1 MASILPSI
9 IFILRPIVK
18 KTFGINVL
26 YFMWLLVVIKLIVPY
41 GPESKISIYN
51 FLNKVEDSVSYDD
64 KVIINNYKIN
74 LNTNKIKTSIKN
86 SSEIQSSI
94 IEPPIQNSQNKT
106 QYFNVNT
113 ILIVIWF
120 VGVLAFIIFAV
131 FSYYKLFNIRKDMIC
146 KYSRQSLE
154 ILDNCLKLL
163 NIKRNIEILVVR
175 NLSSPAL
182 YGTISPKILIPE
194 NIFNNISNEEL
205 KYVILH
211 ELCHY
216 KRKDVQLTWII
227 YLLKTVY
234 WFNPIIYFALNT
246 MKEDCEIACDNMVV
260 SKLNKKES
268 LYYGYTIINV
278 LSYIGNTVNGLGTT
292 SMISNKKRLKERI
305 KMIGENKKVSISKI
319 TVGVAVVIILGV
331 ITLSSGVNKVEAKAN
346 FDVENR
352 KDLILTDNN
361 SEVRAKSSINVVIYN
376 SHGDEEYKDGYS
388 VIDAGMALNDKLNE
402 LNINSTFLKC
412 EKPELYAEA
421 YRSSERSI
429 KENIENYSEA
439 LLIDVHRLDSRQGD
453 EDSEDIIIDLSKNS
467 VNYEENLKFA
477 ETVSK
482 ELENKGVKVKIYTY
496 NEGSN
501 YFNLHLSKKSLFIN
515 VGDEDMREAEIDELM
530 NKVSESIITVVQ

>member
-1 MASILPSI
+1 MASILASI

-64 KVIINNYKIN
+64 KVIINNSKTN

-86 SSEIQSSI
+86 SSEIQSNT
-94 IEPPIQNSQNKT
+94 IESSIQNFQNKT

-120 VGVLAFIIFAV
+120 GGVLAFIIFAV
-131 FSYYKLFNIRKDMIC
+131 LSYYKLFNIRKYMIC

-346 FDVENR
+346 FAVENR
-352 KDLILTDNN
+352 KDFILTDNN

-376 SHGDEEYKDGYS
+376 SHGDEEYKDEYS

-412 EKPELYAEA
+412 EKPELYTEA

-429 KENIENYSEA
+429 KENVENYSEA
-439 LLIDVHRLDSRQGD
+439 LLIDVHRLYSRQGN
-453 EDSEDIIIDLSKNS
+453 EDAEDIIIDLSKNS

-477 ETVSK
+477 EAVSK

-496 NEGSN
+496 DEGSN
-501 YFNLHLSKKSLFIN
+501 YFNLHLSPKSLLIN
-515 VGDEDMREAEIDELM
+515 VGDEDMTEAEIDELM